1 MYVYIYIYKKNNN
14 GIPTTDAV
22 FYQFSELISIFFMK
36 LDVRNLRSNLTLE
49 NLRQFRPVSLIHP
62 HLGQKPC
69 IPEDNNETQGY
80 SQVRASSYLFHTTAL
95 LQNCG

>member
-1 MYVYIYIYKKNNN
+1 
-14 GIPTTDAV
+14 
-22 FYQFSELISIFFMK
+22 MK

-49 NLRQFRPVSLIHP
+49 NLRQFRPVGLIHP
-62 HLGQKPC
+62 HLGQKEETKPC

-80 SQVRASSYLFHTTAL
+80 SQVRVSSYFFYTTAL